1 MLNSE
6 NTTINTE
13 YVSYATPNEK
23 EVKLLQ
29 KEISSDEPVYLY
41 MDKITS
47 LEVQITLVNECYRN
61 IINYYLSI

>member
-47 LEVQITLVNECYRN
+47 LEVQITL
-61 IINYYLSI
+61 